1 MSNCLVEIKNEFT
14 IHLIKLLH
22 PLIYEGIQSI
32 YDRALKCCELSVL
45 KTFQDFLSEIPNW
58 NQIIIN
64 DEVDRIKAQLP
75 SYFDGLLKAAVK
87 SNITMLTCNNST
99 INFSPDMHIFIQ
111 TIYKEAAREF
121 YNNPVLLYH
130 KYTPIEIKKNQRDA
144 LDIIKQSIQD
154 AIRKILPMDDI
165 INKYLEENL
174 LININKVG
182 SPKNLEHNKS
192 PKKSPKNN
200 DLYKNNELVDF
211 VPKINKEHINNDLI
225 ASNLLDKIENKIH
238 TENYNTPKNIEK
250 QNKDIKNSITS
261 DINSKLNISS
271 DISTNKTNLDKK
283 LENVLKD
290 LGNTDTDLDTNI
302 HYTPENNP
310 KNYQEIYSNNKP
322 NNYFQPLPK

>member
-1 MSNCLVEIKNEFT
+1 MIMNNCLVEIKNEFT

-32 YDRALKCCELSVL
+32 YDRALKCCEFSVL

-64 DEVDRIKAQLP
+64 DEVDRIKARLP

-87 SNITMLTCNNST
+87 SNITILTCNNSN

-174 LININKVG
+174 LINIK
-182 SPKNLEHNKS
+182 KNDLPRKLEHNNIKYTDNELVNFITKNTDLGENNELGNINRES
-192 PKKSPKNN
+192 KNN
-200 DLYKNNELVDF
+200 DM
-211 VPKINKEHINNDLI
+211 I

-238 TENYNTPKNIEK
+238 TENYNSHSNI
-250 QNKDIKNSITS
+250 NNRRSLTS

-271 DISTNKTNLDKK
+271 NINTNKTNLDKK
-283 LENVLKD
+283 LETILKD

>member
-32 YDRALKCCELSVL
+32 YDRALKCCELTVL

-64 DEVDRIKAQLP
+64 DEVARIKARLP
-75 SYFDGLLKAAVK
+75 KYFDSLLNATVK
-87 SNITMLTCNNST
+87 SNITMLTPNNSK
-99 INFSPDMHIFIQ
+99 INFSPDMNIFIQ
-111 TIYKEAAREF
+111 TVYKEAAREL
-121 YNNPVLLYH
+121 YNNPILLYH

-144 LDIIKQSIQD
+144 LEIIKHSIQD

-174 LININKVG
+174 LEKTKVF
-182 SPKNLEHNKS
+182 SDNEAN
-192 PKKSPKNN
+192 
-200 DLYKNNELVDF
+200 KNNEIVEFIHKNISDKAPSQQ
-211 VPKINKEHINNDLI
+211 VP
-225 ASNLLDKIENKIH
+225 SNLLDKIEHKLH
-238 TENYNTPKNIEK
+238 TENYNSPQLEK
-250 QNKDIKNSITS
+250 QAMNKKNSVTS
-261 DINSKLNISS
+261 EINSKLNISS
-271 DISTNKTNLDKK
+271 DMNTHLDKK
-283 LENVLKD
+283 LENALKD
-290 LGNTDTDLDTNI
+290 LGNTDTELDTGI

-322 NNYFQPLPK
+322 NNYFQPLSK